1 MGKEAAPWSGLFRV
15 QEPRRDGVSAIREG
29 VTNLS
34 HKVRM
39 AQYGTKHG
47 HATGV
52 LEVMLANPEVDV
64 VGVYEPDP
72 ARRRMLEG
80 AGEPPWSDVSWFDS
94 PAEFL
99 DDPSVLAIAS
109 EGSNAESL
117 DHTEAIVDAGKHV
130 FYDKPAGTDYVLFE
144 RIVEKARSSG
154 LQVQMGYMFR
164 HHAGFSRIADWA
176 RSGLLGDIFSIR
188 AHMSTHLY
196 PPAQEAI
203 APHRGGI
210 FYDLSGHMIDQIAW
224 ILGRPT
230 KVTSFL
236 RHDATDVAGFSD
248 NTLCVLEYDSA
259 MAFIDIAAVETPPMA
274 RRFEVYGTVGSAIM
288 EPFEPPGPI
297 RLCLSEERGGYPAG
311 VSTVEVEDRPRYVDN
326 LALFVRALRGE
337 NAPDRSLDHELLV
350 QETIL
355 RCTGHISD

>member
-1 MGKEAAPWSGLFRV
+1 
-15 QEPRRDGVSAIREG
+15 
-29 VTNLS
+29 
-34 HKVRM
+34 M

-52 LEVMLANPEVDV
+52 LEVMLASPEVDV

-72 ARRRMLEG
+72 ARRRTLEH
-80 AGEPPWSDVSWFDS
+80 AGRPPWSEVNWFDS
-94 PAEFL
+94 PTEFL

-130 FYDKPAGTDYVLFE
+130 FYDKPAGTDYARFE

-164 HHAGFSRIADWA
+164 HHAGFGRISEWV
-176 RSGLLGDIFSIR
+176 RSGLLGDVFSLR
-188 AHMSTHLY
+188 GHMSTHLER
-196 PPAQEAI
+196 PAQEAI

-210 FYDLSGHMIDQIAW
+210 FYDLSGHMIDQIVW

-236 RHDATDVAGFSD
+236 RHDATDVPGFID

-259 MAFIDIAAVETPPMA
+259 IAFVDIAAVETPPMA
-274 RRFEVYGTVGSAIM
+274 RRFEVYATVGSAIM

-311 VSTVEVEDRPRYVDN
+311 VSMVEVGDRPRYVDN
-326 LALFVRALRGE
+326 LASFVSALRGE
-337 NAPDRSLDHELLV
+337 NAPDRTLEHELLV

-355 RCTGHISD
+355 RCTGAIGE

>member
-1 MGKEAAPWSGLFRV
+1 
-15 QEPRRDGVSAIREG
+15 
-29 VTNLS
+29 
-34 HKVRM
+34 M

-47 HATGV
+47 HAEGV
-52 LEVMLANPEVDV
+52 LKVMLASPDV
-64 VGVYEPDP
+64 EMVGVYEPDP
-72 ARRRMLEG
+72 KRRRTLEG
-80 AGEPPWSDVSWFDS
+80 AGTPPWSEVNWFDS

-99 DDPSVLAIAS
+99 EDPTVLAVAS

-130 FYDKPAGTDYVLFE
+130 FYDKPAGTEYVLFE

-176 RSGLLGDIFSIR
+176 RSGLLGDVFSIR
-188 AHMSTHLY
+188 AHMSTHLER
-196 PPAQEAI
+196 PAQEAI

-259 MAFIDIAAVETPPMA
+259 IAFVDIAAVETPPDGA
-274 RRFEVYGTVGSAIM
+274 EVRGVRHGIGSAIM
-288 EPFEPPGPI
+288 EPFEPPGADPVMPQRGARRI
-297 RLCLSEERGGYPAG
+297 PCRCIDRGGRGQAAVRRQPGVIRKGPA
-311 VSTVEVEDRPRYVDN
+311 RR
-326 LALFVRALRGE
+326 
-337 NAPDRSLDHELLV
+337 
-350 QETIL
+350 
-355 RCTGHISD
+355 

>member
-1 MGKEAAPWSGLFRV
+1 M
-15 QEPRRDGVSAIREG
+15 
-29 VTNLS
+29 S

-94 PAEFL
+94 PADFL
-99 DDPSVLAIAS
+99 EDPTVLAVAS

-130 FYDKPAGTDYVLFE
+130 FYDKPAGTDYGRFDQ
-144 RIVEKARSSG
+144 IVEKARSSD

-164 HHAGFSRIADWA
+164 HHAGFCRIAEWA
-176 RSGLLGDIFSIR
+176 RSGLLGDVFSVR
-188 AHMSTHLY
+188 AHMSTHLDR
-196 PPAQEAI
+196 PAQEAI
-203 APHRGGI
+203 APQRGGI
-210 FYDLSGHMIDQIAW
+210 FYDLSGHMIDQIVW

-230 KVTSFL
+230 TVTSFL
-236 RHDATDVAGFSD
+236 RQDATDVPGFSD
-248 NTLCVLEYDSA
+248 NTLSVLEYDSA
-259 MAFIDIAAVETPPMA
+259 MAFVDIAAVETPPMA

-297 RLCLSEERGGYPAG
+297 RLCLSEERGGHPAG
-311 VSTVEVEDRPRYVDN
+311 VTMLEVENRPRYVDN
-326 LALFVRALRGE
+326 LASFVRALRGE

-355 RCTGHISD
+355 RCTGHMNE